1 MTENA
6 ENQNTFLRAP
16 SNIVNEA
23 LQETPI
29 EISLLLLLLV
39 FLIFPAFEKETRFY
53 VQKWFVMQI

>member
-16 SNIVNEA
+16 SNIVKEA

-29 EISLLLLLLV
+29 EISILLLLV
-39 FLIFPAFEKETRFY
+39 VFLLFPAFEKETTRF
-53 VQKWFVMQI
+53 